1 MRRGRQPLVAA
12 VLALTR
18 AARCPDEPW
27 LDCGAAPP
35 PPPPVA
41 PPGGDLL
48 PAAADPLL
56 LPRTAATLDGHSA
69 TTDEALNAAGAAGN
83 HTSHFVAF
91 RCKHSMGYLQR
102 SAHPVLG
109 TKVDVTPYSDKEL
122 LPPREAIWRLAQAP
136 GGLSVLEALDG
147 HHLLT
152 MHGRLRTPPWMLFV
166 VPPAAGMDAT
176 STPDDLTFRVELDE
190 RTLKD
195 DRERRANG
203 RLYAVGAGAYVNCV
217 DGKHLRGHSG
227 GANRRKAATREP
239 STLLEIWTLS
249 AAQAR
254 RAEAFREAYAPPPKK
269 ILQKPKSPLG
279 LFSKPLAP
287 RPARKKAAGS
297 PTEEA
302 PVGGAQGRCDGACA
316 GEPRSTEGY
325 YPAAVEAFAGFV
337 CPSAFRDASDWVFAW
352 PWQHFS
358 EKAWVAPTKTA
369 ASCLP
374 QIPVVYA
381 HANRVPKTVDWA
393 VRELKRPFVLVSGQ
407 SDFAASRYKQVLG
420 QKLLHRWYA
429 QNADVQHRKLRPI
442 PIGLNCFEQAPEMKR
457 ALKNLP
463 AKQKKVWVNFGNTHA
478 KRRDAWRWFCGD
490 LPKTS
495 VAPKP
500 WATCE
505 IKKTKNNVRNNP
517 HLVAYYGRVAAHR
530 YVAAPRGNGLDTH
543 RLWEALYLGCVPIVQ
558 AGPLDALYRRV
569 GALVVR
575 SWTQVTSHLLDSEYD
590 RLVAIQRNASD
601 LLTPGHWKRLIE
613 SDRRA
618 AMDKSAKSSDR
629 GRCWGLGAA
638 PA

>member
-27 LDCGAAPP
+27 LDCGAAPPP

-195 DRERRANG
+195 DRERRADG

-287 RPARKKAAGS
+287 RPAKKKGAGS

-302 PVGGAQGRCDGACA
+302 PVGAREFYIKWAGRSHHHCSWVEEEALKA
-316 GEPRSTEGY
+316 M
-325 YPAAVEAFAGFV
+325 AAVKLRYFL
-337 CPSAFRDASDWVFAW
+337 
-352 PWQHFS
+352 
-358 EKAWVAPTKTA
+358 K
-369 ASCLP
+369 
-374 QIPVVYA
+374 
-381 HANRVPKTVDWA
+381 
-393 VRELKRPFVLVSGQ
+393 VREMSAAGAVSAEEARCMARGGERLEEMVQPDWLKVERVENIDYSKWLGPDWKPQWKGAGTLVSNHVSWLDIVMAYGYFFPAFVSKRSVEQ
-407 SDFAASRYKQVLG
+407 LPGVKTIMAAI
-420 QKLLHRWYA
+420 
-429 QNADVQHRKLRPI
+429 D
-442 PIGLNCFEQAPEMKR
+442 GLFVDR
-457 ALKNLP
+457 AGTVEEK
-463 AKQKKVWVNFGNTHA
+463 
-478 KRRDAWRWFCGD
+478 
-490 LPKTS
+490 
-495 VAPKP
+495 
-500 WATCE
+500 
-505 IKKTKNNVRNNP
+505 
-517 HLVAYYGRVAAHR
+517 
-530 YVAAPRGNGLDTH
+530 
-543 RLWEALYLGCVPIVQ
+543 
-558 AGPLDALYRRV
+558 
-569 GALVVR
+569 
-575 SWTQVTSHLLDSEYD
+575 
-590 RLVAIQRNASD
+590 
-601 LLTPGHWKRLIE
+601 
-613 SDRRA
+613 
-618 AMDKSAKSSDR
+618 
-629 GRCWGLGAA
+629 
-638 PA
+638 

>member
-1 MRRGRQPLVAA
+1 MHAPSSSSVDRRRAGWFADRSLTVKFGILNGVVVTAFGGLVAA

-18 AARCPDEPW
+18 SARCPDEPW
-27 LDCGAAPP
+27 LDCGAAPPP

-195 DRERRANG
+195 DRERRADG

-254 RAEAFREAYAPPPKK
+254 RR
-269 ILQKPKSPLG
+269 Q
-279 LFSKPLAP
+279 
-287 RPARKKAAGS
+287 RP
-297 PTEEA
+297 
-302 PVGGAQGRCDGACA
+302 
-316 GEPRSTEGY
+316 
-325 YPAAVEAFAGFV
+325 
-337 CPSAFRDASDWVFAW
+337 
-352 PWQHFS
+352 
-358 EKAWVAPTKTA
+358 
-369 ASCLP
+369 
-374 QIPVVYA
+374 
-381 HANRVPKTVDWA
+381 
-393 VRELKRPFVLVSGQ
+393 
-407 SDFAASRYKQVLG
+407 
-420 QKLLHRWYA
+420 
-429 QNADVQHRKLRPI
+429 
-442 PIGLNCFEQAPEMKR
+442 
-457 ALKNLP
+457 
-463 AKQKKVWVNFGNTHA
+463 
-478 KRRDAWRWFCGD
+478 D
-490 LPKTS
+490 L
-495 VAPKP
+495 
-500 WATCE
+500 E
-505 IKKTKNNVRNNP
+505 
-517 HLVAYYGRVAAHR
+517 
-530 YVAAPRGNGLDTH
+530 
-543 RLWEALYLGCVPIVQ
+543 
-558 AGPLDALYRRV
+558 
-569 GALVVR
+569 
-575 SWTQVTSHLLDSEYD
+575 
-590 RLVAIQRNASD
+590 
-601 LLTPGHWKRLIE
+601 
-613 SDRRA
+613 
-618 AMDKSAKSSDR
+618 
-629 GRCWGLGAA
+629 
-638 PA
+638 